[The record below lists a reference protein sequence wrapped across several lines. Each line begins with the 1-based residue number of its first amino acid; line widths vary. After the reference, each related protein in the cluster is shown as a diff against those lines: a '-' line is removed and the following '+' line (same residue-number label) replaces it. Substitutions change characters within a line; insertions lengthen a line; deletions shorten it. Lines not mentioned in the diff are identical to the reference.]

1 MNRWICCALFG
12 CMGFAMCHMEAQNTT
27 MEGERQ
33 HASGSTVDVLTL
45 TNGTTLLGE
54 VTEENGEYVRF
65 NDLSGKLSKLIYK
78 EQIKEIDTTTVSGKQ
93 LKALTGK
100 RQKRTVR
107 PNPILRGGNFGGDAE
122 GSIAVGSAFGVGG
135 TATYGYYIDP
145 HWFVGLGT
153 GLTCRLGITH
163 PDFFGA
169 IPLYAAGKYFFDEVR
184 INSKEVTPFV
194 EAKLGVLFAVGYGA
208 GFYGQLKGGLEFN
221 NRFKL
226 SVGLCL
232 DTHPSWETEYYHDH
246 EVYRSATV
254 AGAQFQ
260 ASFGY
265 CF

>member
-45 TNGTTLLGE
+45 TNGMTLLGE

-65 NDLSGKLSKLIYK
+65 NDLSGKLNKLIYK
-78 EQIKEIDTTTVSGKQ
+78 EQIKEIGTTTVSGKQ

-107 PNPILRGGNFGGDAE
+107 PNPILRGQLRWGCGGKYRHR
-122 GSIAVGSAFGVGG
+122 VGFRRWR
-135 TATYGYYIDP
+135 YGYL
-145 HWFVGLGT
+145 WFAL
-153 GLTCRLGITH
+153 R
-163 PDFFGA
+163 
-169 IPLYAAGKYFFDEVR
+169 
-184 INSKEVTPFV
+184 
-194 EAKLGVLFAVGYGA
+194 YGA